1 MENKFQDLEKVFQD
15 EVSMYQNLLI
25 LETSKK
31 EAILRS
37 DAKNLESFTKKSS
50 EYMSILQG
58 IEQKRIKLV
67 ETVLPKQEEKITIS
81 IFLNSLEKTVQAK
94 FKPLAEKLK
103 STVQELKEKI
113 IINENLLKS
122 KLEIFSMSIEALK
135 NAAEPIHP
143 DTYGDNKS
151 KSRTNIMLN
160 KVV

>member
-1 MENKFQDLEKVFQD
+1 MENKFQDLEKAFQD

-67 ETVLPKQEEKITIS
+67 EAIVQKKEEQITLS
-81 IFLNSLEKTVQAK
+81 DFLNSLEKTVQTK
-94 FKPLAEKLK
+94 FKPLADKLK

-113 IINENLLKS
+113 IINESLLKS

-135 NAAEPIHP
+135 NAAEPVHSE
-143 DTYGDNKS
+143 TYGENKS